1 MKTGGVVV
9 DLAAEQGGNCAVT
22 EPETV
27 CVKHGVTIIGYTD
40 MTSRLAAHA
49 SQFFATNLTHLLDD
63 MGKHDGFQVDL
74 EDIVVRKAL
83 VAHAGEVTWP
93 CPPEVEE
100 KARVAAQP
108 PKPKVEATVEAHKAA
123 PPAETGSS
131 RFVKGFATSVA
142 GIAALFGIGLYA
154 PPEFMQHFTVF
165 VLSCFIGWQVIWNVT
180 PALHTPLMSVTNAI
194 SGIIIVGGILQASTG
209 AIDLA
214 TILGAVA
221 VLVASINI
229 AGGFLV
235 TQRMLA
241 MFRKEA

>member
-1 MKTGGVVV
+1 M
-9 DLAAEQGGNCAVT
+9 
-22 EPETV
+22 
-27 CVKHGVTIIGYTD
+27 
-40 MTSRLAAHA
+40 
-49 SQFFATNLTHLLDD
+49 
-63 MGKHDGFQVDL
+63 
-74 EDIVVRKAL
+74 RKAL
-83 VAHAGEVTWP
+83 VAHEGEVTWP

-108 PKPKVEATVEAHKAA
+108 PKPKAEAPVDSHKPA
-123 PPAETGSS
+123 PPVPDKTSS
-131 RFVKGFATSVA
+131 FVQGLATAVV
-142 GIAALFGIGLYA
+142 GVGALFGIGLYA

-209 AIDLA
+209 AVDMA